1 MKVKYTATIIVI
13 LALSAGGLF
22 LSGLPRLFERPADKP
37 NILLITVCSLRQDH
51 LGCYGYRRD
60 TSPNIDALA
69 DVSVVFSNCHTNIP
83 WTKPSLIAL
92 MTGRYPRPGI
102 STDNRPTL
110 ARSLHSAGY
119 LNFAVVGTEVARE
132 AANAEAGFDVFMD
145 NTSLKTGKDARSV
158 QADTLV
164 NAAEK
169 LLENSQK
176 AKQPVFLW
184 LFFKDPH
191 WPYLPPSGYRG
202 IFLNDTL
209 YKQEKQDISING
221 HFHSSTGGIG
231 EARLSREEGGFFTDK
246 AHYISQYDAEI
257 RYLDAEI
264 GRFISYLRGKGNYED
279 WLIVLLADHGESL
292 GEDDYFFDHG
302 YTLSEAALRI
312 PLIIKLPRQRK
323 KRVVDCNVSIDDLYP
338 TLMELAGLDGVG
350 GNTDGKNILGK
361 GIFCPKRRVIL
372 LENAPGFEDAGEK
385 LEGCIWGPYKL
396 IRNVV
401 TGEKRLYNISARGER
416 PVDNARG
423 GRIMRRMDVFISE
436 FFKEDGENK
445 AASSGRLNEL
455 QSLGYMQ

>member
-1 MKVKYTATIIVI
+1 MKVRYTAAIIVI
-13 LALSAGGLF
+13 LALASGGIF
-22 LSGLPRLFERPADKP
+22 FSGLPRLFERPADKP

-69 DVSVVFSNCHTNIP
+69 DISNVFNNCHTNIP
-83 WTKPSLIAL
+83 WTKPSVIAL
-92 MTGRYPRPGI
+92 MTGRYPHPDI

-110 ARSLHSAGY
+110 AGSLHSAGY
-119 LNFAVVGTEVARE
+119 LNLAVVGTEVARE
-132 AANAEAGFDVFMD
+132 GAKAGAGFDVFMD
-145 NTSLKTGKDARSV
+145 NTSLKTGKDAMSV

-176 AKQPVFLW
+176 EKQPVFLW

-209 YKQEKQDISING
+209 YKQEKQDLPING
-221 HFHSSTGGIG
+221 HFYNSTGGIG
-231 EARLSREEGGFFTDK
+231 EARLSREGGGFFTDK
-246 AHYISQYDAEI
+246 AYYISQYDAEI

-279 WLIVLLADHGESL
+279 WLIVLISDHGESL
-292 GEDDYFFDHG
+292 GEDNYFFDHG
-302 YTLSEAALRI
+302 YTLSEAAIRI

-323 KRVVDCNVSIDDLYP
+323 KRVVDCNVSIEDLYP
-338 TLMELAGLDGVG
+338 TLMGLVGLDGFG
-350 GNTDGKNILGK
+350 EDADGKNILGK
-361 GIFCPKRRVIL
+361 VIFCPKNRVIL
-372 LENAPGFEDAGEK
+372 SENVPEFEGAGEK
-385 LEGCIWGPYKL
+385 LEGCIRGPYKL
-396 IRNVV
+396 IRNVG
-401 TGEKRLYNISARGER
+401 TGGERLYNISSRRETR
-416 PVDNARG
+416 VDNARG
-423 GRIMRRMDVFISE
+423 GRITGRMGVIISG
-436 FFKEDGENK
+436 FFKEGGENK

-455 QSLGYMQ
+455 RSLGYMQ